1 MLKVEGKNFSEIGR
15 DFYQATTKLK
25 NGLAAQ
31 GDGGGSGGEAPKET
45 TFSSVAQDAGK
56 GLTTF
61 SDKEGTPPWGD
72 DELGEKSGVVYEDPR
87 DGMTDSM
94 EHLATKLNEIGKA
107 LERMAKNARG
117 HGGVWRPYSGVAGPP
132 QQHRRGSQGRVF
144 APYRFRR
151 RLGSGSTFRRPTA
164 PRQVRVPPHDRA

>member
-1 MLKVEGKNFSEIGR
+1 MGDGFKSNPKMLKVEGKNFSEIGR
-15 DFYQATTKLK
+15 DFYQATAKLK

-31 GDGGGSGGEAPKET
+31 GDGGGGGGEAPKET
-45 TFSSVAQDAGK
+45 TFSSVVQDAWK

-72 DELGEKSGVVYEDPR
+72 DELGEKFGVVYEGLR

-107 LERMAKNARG
+107 LERMAKNHEENEGFNDALIKEQKPENRF
-117 HGGVWRPYSGVAGPP
+117 GGE
-132 QQHRRGSQGRVF
+132 RRASK
-144 APYRFRR
+144 
-151 RLGSGSTFRRPTA
+151 STSK
-164 PRQVRVPPHDRA
+164 

>member
-1 MLKVEGKNFSEIGR
+1 MGDGFKTNPEMLKTEGKNFSEIGR

-31 GDGGGSGGEAPKET
+31 GDGGGGGGGAPKET
-45 TFSSVAQDAGK
+45 TVSSVAQDAWK
-56 GLTTF
+56 GLTTL

-72 DELGEKSGVVYEDPR
+72 DELGEKFGVVYEGLR

-107 LERMAKNARG
+107 LGRMAKNHAENEDFNDALIKE
-117 HGGVWRPYSGVAGPP
+117 HKPENQFGGE
-132 QQHRRGSQGRVF
+132 
-144 APYRFRR
+144 
-151 RLGSGSTFRRPTA
+151 
-164 PRQVRVPPHDRA
+164 VRILKPASK

>member
-1 MLKVEGKNFSEIGR
+1 MGDGFKTNPEMLKVEGKNFSEIGR

-31 GDGGGSGGEAPKET
+31 GDGGGGGGGAPKET
-45 TFSSVAQDAGK
+45 TVSSVAQDAWK

-72 DELGEKSGVVYEDPR
+72 DELGEKFGVVYEGLR

-107 LERMAKNARG
+107 LGRMAKNHEENEGFNDALIKE
-117 HGGVWRPYSGVAGPP
+117 HKPENQFGGE
-132 QQHRRGSQGRVF
+132 
-144 APYRFRR
+144 
-151 RLGSGSTFRRPTA
+151 
-164 PRQVRVPPHDRA
+164 VRILKPASK